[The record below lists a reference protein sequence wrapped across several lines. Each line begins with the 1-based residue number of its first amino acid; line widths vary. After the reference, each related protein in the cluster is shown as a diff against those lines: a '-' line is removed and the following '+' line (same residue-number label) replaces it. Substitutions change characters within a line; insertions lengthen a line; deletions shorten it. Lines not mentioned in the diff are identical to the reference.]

1 MKDTNEAVKI
11 YESLARPPK
20 DALREIQA
28 GKLKGKTDINPQ
40 WRYKAMT
47 EKFGLVGIGW
57 KYEVQKL
64 WTEQGA
70 GNEKLAFAQVAVFLK
85 NGETWSEPIVGIGG
99 SRLVALEKGAAVSND
114 EGYKM
119 AVTDAF
125 STALKMIGVAADIY
139 AGHWDGSKYKEELP
153 APVEAVKNAFIG
165 EVVQPKKQPAKF
177 AFEPKGGETTS
188 AEKKELGALLSTKY
202 PDGGVVF
209 SKAEAKKYSDMRKD
223 YTAREVIETIQRDL
237 NARLKPTSQMQ
248 TAGDV
253 MRAQAQQAQQLPPQV
268 EAVKEAFNGEVVT
281 PPQQPG
287 LDDIQ
292 PVNQSEQGFDI
303 Y

>member
-1 MKDTNEAVKI
+1 MKDINEAVKI

-70 GNEKLAFAQVAVFLK
+70 GNEKLAFAQVAVFVK
-85 NGETWSEPIVGIGG
+85 DGDAWSEPIVGIGG
-99 SRLVALEKGAAVSND
+99 SKLVQFEKGAAVSND

-125 STALKMIGVAADIY
+125 STALKMLGVAADIY
-139 AGHWDGSKYKEELP
+139 AGRWDGTKYNDEPATLPQPP
-153 APVEAVKNAFIG
+153 AP
-165 EVVQPKKQPAKF
+165 PKKQPAKF
-177 AFEPKGGETTS
+177 DFEPKGGETTP
-188 AEKKELGALLSTKY
+188 AEKKEIGGLLASKYANGA
-202 PDGGVVF
+202 PVF
-209 SKAEAKKYSDMRKD
+209 SKDEAKKYSAMRKD
-223 YTAREVIETIQRDL
+223 YTAGEVIDAIKKELQTRL
-237 NARLKPTSQMQ
+237 NPTQTMQ

-253 MRAQAQQAQQLPPQV
+253 M
-268 EAVKEAFNGEVVT
+268 T
-281 PPQQPG
+281 PQQPG
-287 LDDIQ
+287 FDEMQ
-292 PVNQSEQGFDI
+292 PVVEPTGDI
-303 Y
+303 F

>member
-1 MKDTNEAVKI
+1 MEEKAIDI
-11 YESLARPPK
+11 YKSLARPPA
-20 DALREIQA
+20 DALRQIQG
-28 GKLKGKTDINPQ
+28 GKLNGKTDINPQ

-70 GNEKLAFAQVAVFLK
+70 GSEKLAFAQVAVFVK
-85 NGETWSEPIVGIGG
+85 DGDAWSEPIVGIGG
-99 SRLVALEKGAAVSND
+99 SKLVQFEKGAFVSND

-139 AGHWDGSKYKEELP
+139 AGRWDGTKYNDEPATPPQPQSAPQQPP
-153 APVEAVKNAFIG
+153 AP
-165 EVVQPKKQPAKF
+165 PKKQPAKF
-177 AFEPKGGETTS
+177 SFEPKGGETTP
-188 AEKKELGALLSTKY
+188 AEKKELGGLLSAKY
-202 PDGGVVF
+202 PDGGAVF

-223 YTAREVIETIQRDL
+223 YTAREVIETIRRDL
-237 NARLKPTSQMQ
+237 NARLNPTSQMQ

-281 PPQQPG
+281 PPQQQG
-287 LDDIQ
+287 FDDMQ
-292 PVNQSEQGFDI
+292 PVEQSEQGFDI

>member
-57 KYEVQKL
+57 KYEIQKL

-139 AGHWDGSKYKEELP
+139 AGRWDGSKYKEELP
-153 APVEAVKNAFIG
+153 APTEAVKKAFNG
-165 EVVQPKKQPAKF
+165 EVVQPKKQPAMF
-177 AFEPKGGETTS
+177 AFEPKGGETTP
-188 AEKKELGALLSTKY
+188 AEKKELGVLLSTKY
-202 PDGGVVF
+202 PDGGAVF

-223 YTAREVIETIQRDL
+223 YTAREVIETIRRDL
-237 NARLKPTSQMQ
+237 NARLNPTTQMQ

-253 MRAQAQQAQQLPPQV
+253 MRAQTQQLPPQV
-268 EAVKEAFNGEVVT
+268 VAVKEAFNGEVVAS
-281 PPQQPG
+281 PQQPG
-287 LDDIQ
+287 FDDMQ
-292 PVNQSEQGFDI
+292 PAVEPTGDI
-303 Y
+303 F

>member
-1 MKDTNEAVKI
+1 MKDTKEAVKV

-85 NGETWSEPIVGIGG
+85 NGETWSEPIMGIGG
-99 SRLVALEKGAAVSND
+99 SRLVALEKGTAVSND

-139 AGHWDGSKYKEELP
+139 AGRWDGTKYKNEPQE
-153 APVEAVKNAFIG
+153 NAQTP
-165 EVVQPKKQPAKF
+165 QPPKQAAKTKQPAKLPF
-177 AFEPKGGETTS
+177 TPKGGESTPE
-188 AEKKELGALLSTKY
+188 EKARIKELCQAKYADGKRIFSSEEIKTYSGYRQTK
-202 PDGGVVF
+202 
-209 SKAEAKKYSDMRKD
+209 
-223 YTAREVIETIQRDL
+223 TARELIAFIENALRNRRGDAPELPPAEPAPPAQPSVEDL
-237 NARLKPTSQMQ
+237 AEQALTE
-248 TAGDV
+248 
-253 MRAQAQQAQQLPPQV
+253 AQQPS
-268 EAVKEAFNGEVVT
+268 FDT
-281 PPQQPG
+281 M
-287 LDDIQ
+287 Q
-292 PVNQSEQGFDI
+292 PVEGGESDADQAFDI
-303 Y
+303 F

>member
-1 MKDTNEAVKI
+1 MKDKATEI
-11 YESLARPPK
+11 YKSLSRPPK

-64 WTEQGA
+64 WTEAGA
-70 GNEKLAFAQVAVFLK
+70 GNEKLAFAQVAVFIK
-85 NGETWSEPIVGIGG
+85 DGDAWSEPIVGIGG
-99 SRLVALEKGAAVSND
+99 SKLVQFEKGAAVSND

-125 STALKMIGVAADIY
+125 STALKMLGVAADIY
-139 AGHWDGSKYKEELP
+139 AGRWDGTKYNDEP
-153 APVEAVKNAFIG
+153 ATPPQPQSAPQQPPA
-165 EVVQPKKQPAKF
+165 QPKKQPAKF
-177 AFEPKGGETTS
+177 AFEPKGGETTP
-188 AEKKELGALLSTKY
+188 AEKKELGGLLSTKY
-202 PDGGVVF
+202 PDGGAVF

-223 YTAREVIETIQRDL
+223 YTAREVIETIRRDL
-237 NARLKPTSQMQ
+237 NARLNPTSQMQ

-253 MRAQAQQAQQLPPQV
+253 MRAQAQQAQQLSPQV
-268 EAVKEAFNGEVVT
+268 EEVKEAFNGEVVAS
-281 PPQQPG
+281 PQQPG
-287 LDDIQ
+287 FDDMQ
-292 PVNQSEQGFDI
+292 PVGQSEQGFDI

>member
-1 MKDTNEAVKI
+1 MKEKAIDI

-64 WTEQGA
+64 WTEAGA
-70 GNEKLAFAQVAVFLK
+70 GNEKLAFAQVAVFVK
-85 NGETWSEPIVGIGG
+85 DGDAWSEPIVGIGG
-99 SRLVALEKGAAVSND
+99 SKLVQFEKGAAVSND

-125 STALKMIGVAADIY
+125 STALKMLGVAADIY
-139 AGHWDGSKYKEELP
+139 AGRWDGTKYNDEPATPPQQPP
-153 APVEAVKNAFIG
+153 AP
-165 EVVQPKKQPAKF
+165 PKKQPAKF
-177 AFEPKGGETTS
+177 AFEPKGGETTP
-188 AEKKELGALLSTKY
+188 AEKKELGGLLSTKY
-202 PDGGVVF
+202 PDGGAVF

-223 YTAREVIETIQRDL
+223 YTAREVIETIRRDL
-237 NARLKPTSQMQ
+237 NARLNPTSQMQ

-253 MRAQAQQAQQLPPQV
+253 MRAQAQQLPPQV

-287 LDDIQ
+287 FDDMQ
-292 PVNQSEQGFDI
+292 PVDQSEQGFDI

>member
-1 MKDTNEAVKI
+1 MKEKAIDI

-64 WTEQGA
+64 WTEAGA
-70 GNEKLAFAQVAVFLK
+70 GNEKLAFAQVAVFVK
-85 NGETWSEPIVGIGG
+85 DEDVWSEPIVGIGG
-99 SRLVALEKGAAVSND
+99 SKLVQFEKGAAVSND

-125 STALKMIGVAADIY
+125 STALKMLGVAADIY
-139 AGHWDGSKYKEELP
+139 AGRWDGTKYNDEPATLPQPP
-153 APVEAVKNAFIG
+153 AP
-165 EVVQPKKQPAKF
+165 PKKQPAKF
-177 AFEPKGGETTS
+177 AFEPKGGETTP
-188 AEKKELGALLSTKY
+188 AEKNEMGGLFSTKY
-202 PDGGVVF
+202 PDGGAVF

-223 YTAREVIETIQRDL
+223 YTAREVIETIRRDL
-237 NARLKPTSQMQ
+237 NARLNPTTQMQ

-253 MRAQAQQAQQLPPQV
+253 MRAQAQQLPPQV
-268 EAVKEAFNGEVVT
+268 VAVKEAFNGEVVAS
-281 PPQQPG
+281 PQQPG
-287 LDDIQ
+287 FDDMQ
-292 PVNQSEQGFDI
+292 PVNKSEQGFDI
-303 Y
+303 F

>member
-1 MKDTNEAVKI
+1 MEEKAINI
-11 YESLARPPK
+11 YESLSRPPK

-40 WRYKAMT
+40 WRYEAMT

-64 WTEQGA
+64 WTEAGA
-70 GNEKLAFAQVAVFLK
+70 GTEKLAFAQVAVFVK
-85 NGETWSEPIVGIGG
+85 DGDTWSEPIVGIGG
-99 SRLVALEKGAAVSND
+99 SKLVQIEKGAAVSND

-125 STALKMIGVAADIY
+125 STALKMLGVAADIY
-139 AGHWDGSKYKEELP
+139 AGRWDGTKYNDEPATPPQPQSAPQQPP
-153 APVEAVKNAFIG
+153 AP
-165 EVVQPKKQPAKF
+165 PKKQPAKF
-177 AFEPKGGETTS
+177 AFEPKGGETTP
-188 AEKKELGALLSTKY
+188 AEKEELGGLFSTKY
-202 PDGGVVF
+202 PDGGAVF

-223 YTAREVIETIQRDL
+223 YTAREVIETIRRDL
-237 NARLKPTSQMQ
+237 NARLNPTSQMQ

-253 MRAQAQQAQQLPPQV
+253 MRAQQAQQLPPQV
-268 EAVKEAFNGEVVT
+268 EAVKNAFDGEVVT
-281 PPQQPG
+281 PPQQ
-287 LDDIQ
+287 
-292 PVNQSEQGFDI
+292 QGFDI

>member
-1 MKDTNEAVKI
+1 MKEKAVDI
-11 YESLARPPK
+11 YESLSRPPK

-64 WTEQGA
+64 WTEAGA
-70 GNEKLAFAQVAVFLK
+70 GNEKLAFAQVAVYVK
-85 NGETWSEPIVGIGG
+85 DGDAWSEPIVGIGG
-99 SRLVALEKGAAVSND
+99 SKLVQFEKGAAVSND

-125 STALKMIGVAADIY
+125 STALKMLGVAADIY
-139 AGHWDGSKYKEELP
+139 AGRWDGTKYNDEPATLPQPP
-153 APVEAVKNAFIG
+153 APPKKQQPPAP
-165 EVVQPKKQPAKF
+165 PKKQPAKF
-177 AFEPKGGETTS
+177 AFEPKGGETTP
-188 AEKKELGALLSTKY
+188 AEKNELGGLFSTKY
-202 PDGGVVF
+202 PDGGAVF
-209 SKAEAKKYSDMRKD
+209 SKAEAKKYSEMRKD
-223 YTAREVIETIQRDL
+223 YTAREVIETIRRDL
-237 NARLKPTSQMQ
+237 NARLNPTSQMQ

-253 MRAQAQQAQQLPPQV
+253 MRAQAQQAQQLSPQV
-268 EAVKEAFNGEVVT
+268 EAVKEAFNGEVVAS
-281 PPQQPG
+281 PQQPG
-287 LDDIQ
+287 FDDMQPLD
-292 PVNQSEQGFDI
+292 QSEQGFDI

>member
-1 MKDTNEAVKI
+1 MKDAISI

-57 KYEVQKL
+57 KYEIQKL

-70 GNEKLAFAQVAVFLK
+70 KDEKLAFAQVAVLVK
-85 NGETWSEPIVGIGG
+85 DGDSWSEAIVGIGG
-99 SRLVALEKGAAVSND
+99 SKLVAIEKGTPVSND

-125 STALKMIGVAADIY
+125 STALKMLGVAADIY
-139 AGHWDGSKYKEELP
+139 AGRWDGSKYREPSDQLHPE
-153 APVEAVKNAFIG
+153 VQIVKDVFEG
-165 EVVQPKKQPAKF
+165 EVVKETPSTKLP
-177 AFEPKGGETTS
+177 FEPKGGATTP
-188 AEKKELGALLSTKY
+188 AEKKEIESLLRSKGADGKAIFTK
-202 PDGGVVF
+202 DEM
-209 SKAEAKKYSDMRKD
+209 KAYSDMRKD
-223 YTAREVIETIQRDL
+223 NTASELISIIKIELQNRISQEAETREL
-237 NARLKPTSQMQ
+237 
-248 TAGDV
+248 
-253 MRAQAQQAQQLPPQV
+253 
-268 EAVKEAFNGEVVT
+268 
-281 PPQQPG
+281 
-287 LDDIQ
+287 
-292 PVNQSEQGFDI
+292 DI

>member
-1 MKDTNEAVKI
+1 MKEKAIDI

-64 WTEQGA
+64 WTEAGA
-70 GNEKLAFAQVAVFLK
+70 GNEKLAFAQVAVFVK
-85 NGETWSEPIVGIGG
+85 DGDAWSEPIVGIGG
-99 SRLVALEKGAAVSND
+99 SKLVQFEKGAAVSND

-125 STALKMIGVAADIY
+125 STALKMLGVAADIY
-139 AGHWDGSKYKEELP
+139 AGRWDGTKYDDEPATLPQPP
-153 APVEAVKNAFIG
+153 AP
-165 EVVQPKKQPAKF
+165 PKKQPAKF
-177 AFEPKGGETTS
+177 AFEPKGGETTP
-188 AEKKELGALLSTKY
+188 AEKNELNGLFSTKY
-202 PDGGVVF
+202 PDGGAVF

-223 YTAREVIETIQRDL
+223 YTAREVIEAIRRDL
-237 NARLKPTSQMQ
+237 NARLNPTTQMQ

-253 MRAQAQQAQQLPPQV
+253 MRAQAQQLPPQV

-281 PPQQPG
+281 PPQHPG
-287 LDDIQ
+287 FDDIQ
-292 PVNQSEQGFDI
+292 PFDQSEQGFDI

>member
-1 MKDTNEAVKI
+1 MNEKKALEI
-11 YESLARPPK
+11 YESLARPPA
-20 DALREIQA
+20 DALRQIQG
-28 GKLKGKTDINPQ
+28 GKLNGKTDINPQ

-64 WTEQGA
+64 WFEAGA
-70 GNEKLAFAQVAVFLK
+70 GSEKLAFAQVAVFVK
-85 NGETWSEPIVGIGG
+85 DGDAWSEPIVGIGG
-99 SRLVALEKGAAVSND
+99 SKLIQFEKGAAVSND

-125 STALKMIGVAADIY
+125 STALKMLGVAADIY
-139 AGHWDGSKYKEELP
+139 AGRWDGTKYNDGSQTPPQQPP
-153 APVEAVKNAFIG
+153 AP
-165 EVVQPKKQPAKF
+165 PKKQPAKF
-177 AFEPKGGETTS
+177 AFEPKGGETTP
-188 AEKKELGALLSTKY
+188 AEKKELGGLLSTKY
-202 PDGGVVF
+202 PNGGAVF

-223 YTAREVIETIQRDL
+223 YTAREVIEAIRRDL
-237 NARLKPTSQMQ
+237 NARLNPTSQMQ

-253 MRAQAQQAQQLPPQV
+253 MRAQQQAKAQELPPQV
-268 EAVKEAFNGEVVT
+268 EAVKEAFSGEVVT

-287 LDDIQ
+287 FDDMQ
-292 PVNQSEQGFDI
+292 PVDQSEQGFDI

>member
-1 MKDTNEAVKI
+1 MKDKAIDI

-20 DALREIQA
+20 DALREIEA

-64 WTEQGA
+64 WTEVGA
-70 GNEKLAFAQVAVFLK
+70 GNEKLAFAQVAVFVK
-85 NGETWSEPIVGIGG
+85 DGDAWSEPIVGIGG
-99 SRLVALEKGAAVSND
+99 SKLVQFEKGAAVSND

-125 STALKMIGVAADIY
+125 STALKMLGVAADIY
-139 AGHWDGSKYKEELP
+139 AGRWDGTKYNDEPATPPQQQSAPQQPP
-153 APVEAVKNAFIG
+153 AP
-165 EVVQPKKQPAKF
+165 PKKQPAKF
-177 AFEPKGGETTS
+177 AFETKGGETTP
-188 AEKKELGALLSTKY
+188 AEKKELGGLLSTKY
-202 PDGGVVF
+202 PDGGAVF

-223 YTAREVIETIQRDL
+223 YTAREVIETIRRDL
-237 NARLKPTSQMQ
+237 NARLNPTSQMQ

-253 MRAQAQQAQQLPPQV
+253 MRAQTQQAQQLPPQV

-287 LDDIQ
+287 FDDMQ
-292 PVNQSEQGFDI
+292 PVDQSEQGFDI

>member
-1 MKDTNEAVKI
+1 MKEKAIDI

-47 EKFGLVGIGW
+47 EAFGLVGIGW
-57 KYEVQKL
+57 KYEIRKL

-70 GNEKLAFAQVAVFLK
+70 GAEKLAFAQVAVYIK
-85 NGETWSEPIVGIGG
+85 DGDTWSDPIEGIGG
-99 SRLVALEKGAAVSND
+99 SRLVQLEKGAAVSND

-125 STALKMIGVAADIY
+125 STALKMLGVAADIY
-139 AGHWDGSKYKEELP
+139 SGRWDGTKYNNEPATPPQSP
-153 APVEAVKNAFIG
+153 APT
-165 EVVQPKKQPAKF
+165 KKQPAKF
-177 AFEPKGGETTS
+177 TFEPKGGETTP
-188 AEKKELGALLSTKY
+188 AEKKELGGLLSTKY
-202 PDGGVVF
+202 PDGGAVF
-209 SKAEAKKYSDMRKD
+209 SKAEAKMYSDMRKS
-223 YTAREVIETIQRDL
+223 YTAREVIEAIRRDL
-237 NARLKPTSQMQ
+237 NARLNPTSQMQ

-253 MRAQAQQAQQLPPQV
+253 MRAQAQQTSPQV
-268 EAVKEAFNGEVVT
+268 EAVKEAFNGEVVAS
-281 PPQQPG
+281 PQQPG
-287 LDDIQ
+287 
-292 PVNQSEQGFDI
+292 FDI